1 MELVIPR
8 KYSELAAEK
17 IANELKSFKGDRYG
31 SAVKEFVASTLTNF
45 CTQSERF
52 AQVVYETEA
61 TLSDCCAKI
70 MYKCGNHI
78 SDIDVYRGAVRYYF
92 PNADIIFSMTIDA
105 SGAAPTKDEMAKPEK
120 KPVPESNDNTA
131 QPANAPAAKPRKAK
145 QTKASIPAPDGKA
158 PADGHKAASAKMAEP
173 KSRKRAKKEDPSD
186 DLIQLTLF

>member
-1 MELVIPR
+1 MELVVPR

-45 CTQSERF
+45 CAQSERF

-70 MYKCGNHI
+70 MYKCGTHI

-92 PNADIIFSMTIDA
+92 PNAEIIFSMTIDA
-105 SGAAPTKDEMAKPEK
+105 SGTAPTRDEMAKPEK
-120 KPVPESNDNTA
+120 KAAPELNDNTT
-131 QPANAPAAKPRKAK
+131 QPAKSPAAKPKRDKKAK
-145 QTKASIPAPDGKA
+145 SSIPNPEKKA
-158 PADGHKAASAKMAEP
+158 PADAPKAASAKKAEP
-173 KSRKRAKKEDPSD
+173 KPRNRAKKEAPAD